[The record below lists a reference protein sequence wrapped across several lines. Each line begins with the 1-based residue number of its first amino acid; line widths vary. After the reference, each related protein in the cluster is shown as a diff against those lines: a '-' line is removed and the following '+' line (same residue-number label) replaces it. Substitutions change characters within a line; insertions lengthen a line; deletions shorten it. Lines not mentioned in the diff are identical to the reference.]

1 MLSDMRALIIGSG
14 SIGQRHMRNLAALVP
29 GVEFVLLRHDSGA
42 LSGALG
48 FDESVVP
55 DLAAALTLKPTLAI
69 LATPSARHIDVL
81 PLLIEAGIPT
91 YVEKPV
97 VTEAAD
103 AVAVR
108 KALAAAPG
116 PPHTAGFNL
125 RYLGS
130 LAMAKSIVA
139 SGRIGTV
146 ARASFAAGQ
155 WLPDWRKGQ
164 DYRQNYSSSKR
175 LGGGVIFDL
184 SHELDAA
191 RLLLGEIEMRSCE
204 IGHVDSLEISSESV
218 ACMMGRAQS
227 GTIVTVNLDY
237 VARSPIRRY
246 ELVGDLGTLIWDLP
260 AGHLSLHT
268 QAGRETITSAAED
281 FEVPGTYL
289 TAMRGFVDAV
299 AGSAQPH
306 LQTLEDGLRSTEL
319 AIRASE
325 LGERA

>member
-1 MLSDMRALIIGSG
+1 MLNDMRALIIGSG
-14 SIGQRHMRNLAALVP
+14 SIGQRHMRNLVSIVP
-29 GVEFVLLRHDSGA
+29 RAKFVLLRHGGGA
-42 LSGALG
+42 VSGALG
-48 FDESVVP
+48 FDEIVVP
-55 DLAAALTLKPTLAI
+55 DLAAAVALKPTLAI

-103 AVAVR
+103 AIAVR
-108 KALAAAPG
+108 KALDAAPG
-116 PPHTAGFNL
+116 LPHTAGFNL
-125 RYLGS
+125 RHLGS

-139 SGRIGTV
+139 SGKIGTI
-146 ARASFAAGQ
+146 ARASFTAGQ

-164 DYRQNYSSSKR
+164 DYRQNYSSSKL

-204 IGHVDSLEISSESV
+204 IGHVESLEISSDSV
-218 ACMMGRAQS
+218 ACMMGRSPS
-227 GTIVTVNLDY
+227 GTIITVNLDY

-246 ELVGDLGTLIWDLP
+246 EIVGDLGTLTWDLP

-268 QAGRETITSAAED
+268 QAGRETITSTASDFDVAE
-281 FEVPGTYL
+281 TYL
-289 TAMRGFVDAV
+289 TAMRSFVDAV
-299 AGSAQPH
+299 AGSAQPR

-319 AIRASE
+319 AIRATE
-325 LGERA
+325 LGERI

>member
-1 MLSDMRALIIGSG
+1 MRALIIGSG
-14 SIGQRHMRNLAALVP
+14 SIGQRHMRNLAAIVP

-48 FDESVVP
+48 FDEIVVP
-55 DLAAALTLKPTLAI
+55 DLAAALASKPTLAI
-69 LATPSARHIDVL
+69 LATPSARHIDIL
-81 PLLIEAGIPT
+81 PRLIDAKVPT

-97 VTEAAD
+97 VTAAAD

-108 KALAAAPG
+108 EALTAAPG
-116 PPHTAGFNL
+116 LPHTAGFNL
-125 RYLGS
+125 RYLAS

-139 SGRIGTV
+139 SGRIGTI
-146 ARASFAAGQ
+146 ARANFAAGQ

-164 DYRQNYSSSKR
+164 DHRRNYSSSKL

-191 RLLLGEIEMRSCE
+191 RLLLGEAEIRSCE
-204 IGHVDSLEISSESV
+204 LGRVESLEISSDSV
-218 ACMMGRAQS
+218 ACMMGRTRS
-227 GTIVTVNLDY
+227 GTVITVSLDY

-268 QAGRETITSAAED
+268 QAGRETITSAAGD
-281 FEVPGTYL
+281 FDVPETYL
-289 TAMRGFVDAV
+289 TAMKSFVDAV
-299 AGSAQPH
+299 AGSAQPQ

-319 AIRASE
+319 AICASE
-325 LGERA
+325 LGERT